1 MKTNLLRRLRC
12 VVCLAF
18 VCSAAAVGQ
27 STYGTINGRITDPKA
42 AVVRGAKVVALNQD
56 TQVAHNLDTDSNG
69 LYRFANL
76 DRGTYTITAEAA
88 GFNRT
93 EQKDVHL
100 EAREEVLVNLTL
112 EIANAAG
119 TTVEVSGTPVITE
132 QLTRSDSK
140 SGQEINSLALN
151 FRATGSPSPI
161 VVANLAPGV
170 QSDASG
176 NITIGG
182 QLPTATSYSLDGI
195 STQLPRVGG
204 PTRDLFP
211 SVEGIAEFRVNTTG
225 NSAEFS
231 QATDITAISKGGSN
245 DFHGGGFWYFQRKA
259 FNARDGISG
268 LIPTGDANTFG
279 ASLGG
284 PVSIPHFYNGK
295 NKTFFYFD
303 YEGVRLTSSSLIST
317 NTPPVAWRNGNF
329 SGAGSIVTDLKG
341 NPLPGNIIPA
351 SQINPTAAKLIPY
364 LFPTPT
370 NSENALTAPNLVVS
384 FPGTYTNDGFDG
396 RLDHNF
402 GPNHHVWG
410 RVTQK
415 TISSIGTDAA
425 LGAGGAGDSSYNPLL
440 GQFST
445 DSDLTNIAASY
456 NWIIKPNLINDLR
469 FGYTRA
475 NFTFS
480 YPEAALGDSIVAN
493 AGILG
498 LPGPPKNGLGGV
510 PVVYIGDLLGGETN
524 PYGHP
529 RVNRN
534 TTTEIGDN
542 ISWVHGR
549 NTMKFGFEFRKL
561 SYVDNITFNLGDEYG
576 DYFYSGNDAQ
586 GFATFL
592 QGRVDDAVQAQNG
605 PDGQPFGYHYGGF
618 GQDEWRVLPNFLV
631 TFGLRY
637 EVNTPF
643 DDATHQ
649 LGNFDRNYPGGRL
662 VIQNEETNLVN
673 PLWRAAVGNTPF
685 VTASQVGLPDTLRYT
700 YFKNI
705 QPRLGLAWNV
715 DPKTSIRASSGFY
728 SVPVLGAVLYS
739 LLGVD
744 TSYYADYGT
753 TFFPNA
759 FPSGAGSA
767 AAYPGYRRANNYNLK
782 DPTVI
787 QWNLSIDHD
796 LGHGTLARAS
806 YTGSHT
812 YNLIYS
818 PDLNQ
823 VQPNTVGYA
832 ALVATPALRQI
843 NLKYPNF
850 REVLTRDN
858 GPSAKYDALTLELNR
873 RFASGLT
880 FSNNY
885 TWAKNITNALGAA
898 PSSAIPTGGQGDNGG
913 NVLNYYNIAAD
924 EGDALFTRRH
934 RFVSTFVYD
943 LPFGRGKKFAN
954 TVNRAANL
962 VVGGWG
968 VTGVTLAQ
976 SGEYLTPYFAS
987 SLSDPSGTFPTSRS
1001 VSTQRPDCNAG
1012 MTGYLSNPTRADY
1025 FNRAAFTIPKSNIG
1039 RFGSCGTGILEGP
1052 GTVTY
1057 SMSVGKS
1064 FFLTERIQL
1073 RYEAQFANL
1082 FNILNKDVP
1091 NMNVGSSS
1099 FGLISQSQQ
1108 TEQGGPR
1115 SIQMMLRLRF

>member
-1 MKTNLLRRLRC
+1 
-12 VVCLAF
+12 V
-18 VCSAAAVGQ
+18 
-27 STYGTINGRITDPKA
+27 I
-42 AVVRGAKVVALNQD
+42 RGAKVTATNQQ
-56 TQVAHNLDTDSNG
+56 TQVAHTLETDGNG
-69 LYRFANL
+69 FYRFANL
-76 DRGTYTITAEAA
+76 DRGTYTVAA
-88 GFNRT
+88 SATGFNIT
-93 EQKDVHL
+93 ERKEVVL
-100 EAREEVLVNLTL
+100 EAREEI
-112 EIANAAG
+112 EIDLKLAVANAAG
-119 TTVEVSGTPVITE
+119 TTVEVTGTPVIAE
-132 QLTRSDSK
+132 ELTRSDSK
-140 SGQEINSLALN
+140 SGTAINSLALN
-151 FRATGSPSPI
+151 FRASGSPSPI

-170 QSDASG
+170 QSDSSG
-176 NITIGG
+176 NITISG
-182 QLPTATSYSLDGI
+182 QLPTATSYSLDGT
-195 STQLPRVGG
+195 STQLPRYGG

-211 SVEGIAEFRVNTTG
+211 SVEGIAEFRVNTAS

-231 QATDITAISKGGSN
+231 QPTDITVISKGGTN
-245 DFHGGGFWYFQRKA
+245 DFHGGGFWYFQRKD
-259 FNARDGISG
+259 FNSRDQISG
-268 LIPTGDANTFG
+268 IIPTGDADTFG
-279 ASLGG
+279 ASIGG
-284 PVSIPHFYNGK
+284 PLLIPHVYNGK

-303 YEGVRLTSSSLIST
+303 YEGVRLNSNSLINT
-317 NTPPVAWRNGNF
+317 NTVPTPWISGDF
-329 SGAGSIVTDLKG
+329 SGAGTTVTDLKG
-341 NPLPGNIIPA
+341 VPLPGNKVPA
-351 SQINPTAAKLIPY
+351 SQINSSASKLIPF
-364 LFPTPT
+364 LFPIPT
-370 NSENALTAPNLVVS
+370 NNETAITAPNLVTT
-384 FPGTYTNDGFDG
+384 FPGTYNNDGFDG
-396 RLDHNF
+396 RLDQNF

-415 TISSIGTDAA
+415 TISAIGTDAA
-425 LGAGGAGDSSYNPLL
+425 LGAGGAGDSTYNPLL
-440 GQFST
+440 GAFST

-456 NWIIKPNLINDLR
+456 NWIIRPNLINDLR

-480 YPEAALGDSIVAN
+480 YPEAAQGDTIVKS

-510 PVVYIGDLLGGETN
+510 PVVYIGDLLGGQTN

-529 RVNRN
+529 RVNKN

-542 ISWVHGR
+542 LSWILGR
-549 NTMKFGFEFRKL
+549 HTMKFGFEFRKL
-561 SYVDNITFNLGDEYG
+561 SYQDNITFNLGDEYG
-576 DYFYSGNDAQ
+576 DYFYNGSDAQ

-605 PDGQPFGYHYGGF
+605 PDGQPYGYHVGGF
-618 GQDEWRVLPNFLV
+618 GQDEWRIRPNFTL

-643 DDATHQ
+643 NDATHQ

-685 VTASQVGLPDTLRYT
+685 VTASQVGLPDTLRNT
-700 YFKNI
+700 YYKNI
-705 QPRLGLAWNV
+705 QPRLGLAWSV

-759 FPSGAGSA
+759 FPTGAGSA

-787 QWNLSIDHD
+787 QWNFSIDHD
-796 LGHGTLARAS
+796 LGAGTLVRAS
-806 YTGSHT
+806 YTGSHS

-832 ALVATPALRQI
+832 ALTATPAFRQI

-873 RFASGLT
+873 RFTSNLT

-885 TWAKNITNALGAA
+885 TWAKNITNALGDA
-898 PSSAIPTGGQGDNGG
+898 PQSAIPTGGQGDNGG

-924 EGDALFTRRH
+924 YGDAIFTRRH

-943 LPFGRGKKFAN
+943 LPFGRGKKYAN
-954 TVNRAANL
+954 TISRAANL

-976 SGEYLTPYFAS
+976 SGEYLTPYFPS
-987 SLSDPSGTFPTSRS
+987 SLSDPSGTFPSSRS
-1001 VSTQRPDCNAG
+1001 VSIQRPDCSAG
-1012 MTGYLSNPTRADY
+1012 KTGFLSNPTTADY
-1025 FNRAAFTIPKSNIG
+1025 FDRSAFTVPGSNIG
-1039 RFGSCGTGILEGP
+1039 RFGSCGVGILRGP

-1057 SMSVGKS
+1057 SMSVGKTFS
-1064 FFLTERIQL
+1064 LSDRFGI

-1082 FNILNKDVP
+1082 FNVVNRDVP
-1091 NMNVGSSS
+1091 NLNVASSS
-1099 FGLISQSQQ
+1099 FGLIGQSQQ
-1108 TEQGGPR
+1108 TEQAGPR
-1115 SIQMMLRLRF
+1115 TIQMMLRLLF